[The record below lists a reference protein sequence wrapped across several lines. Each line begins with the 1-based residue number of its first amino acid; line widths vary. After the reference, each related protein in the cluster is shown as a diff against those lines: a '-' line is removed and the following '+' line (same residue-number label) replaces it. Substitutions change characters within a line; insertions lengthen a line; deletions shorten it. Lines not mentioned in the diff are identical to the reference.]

1 MTGGY
6 DRSLRSAGME
16 ENGSRNV
23 NVRGVSVRL
32 IDIIDQ
38 QVHINNVQG
47 VIRIALVHI
56 LLFGE
61 TSSIYNTIIYIFFSL
76 YFVFNWV
83 TNVIYY

>member
-16 ENGSRNV
+16 ENGRRNV

-38 QVHINNVQG
+38 QVYINNVQG
-47 VIRIALVHI
+47 VIRIALIHI

-61 TSSIYNTIIYIFFSL
+61 TSSMCHNL
-76 YFVFNWV
+76 YFLFSFILCFN
-83 TNVIYY
+83 